1 MCVSHVHHVV
11 RVERGELLPLERDA
25 WRERSQMPVHVA
37 VPLLAAQA
45 EDIETLGREDPPDS
59 LADAVDNRLQSKVL
73 LEREVSRDLLA
84 MFARRDEDV
93 TAQPRILVQKRDRV
107 GVFVDDVM
115 SELRVAGQQLADEAT
130 VAKLVPDRFGVD
142 SH

>member
-1 MCVSHVHHVV
+1 
-11 RVERGELLPLERDA
+11 LLPLERDA